1 MCVRQILQPLD
12 GERGGGTD
20 CVYLSAFNNR
30 LGHKHFDLHVGV
42 VLRPAV
48 VLSHCSVVAVGLGL
62 KVLLRSETNCQIF
75 CVFIPIRSRRV
86 LHIHTSVTRHSRW
99 FVTQNHLDTCR

>member
-1 MCVRQILQPLD
+1 MRHTLQPPE

-20 CVYLSAFNNR
+20 GVYLSAFNNR

-48 VLSHCSVVAVGLGL
+48 VFSHRSVVAVGLGL
-62 KVLLRSETNCQIF
+62 KVLLSSETQRDHVKSLKKQQLVQYF
-75 CVFIPIRSRRV
+75 A
-86 LHIHTSVTRHSRW
+86 L
-99 FVTQNHLDTCR
+99 